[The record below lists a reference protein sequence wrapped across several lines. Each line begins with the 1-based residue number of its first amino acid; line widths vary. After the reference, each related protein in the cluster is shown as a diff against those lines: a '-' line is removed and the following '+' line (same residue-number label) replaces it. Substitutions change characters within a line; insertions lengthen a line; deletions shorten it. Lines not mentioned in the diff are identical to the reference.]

1 MFLLLPVQLFAV
13 TLTMGNDIPSP
24 NSSDSTVAATR
35 TDIDLV
41 HPASHTGSVS
51 SAKVYW
57 SQAGCA
63 SALKI
68 KFFRRVGD
76 TLTLTAERGPFTSGA
91 GLFTVT
97 LTPAVNVQQG
107 DLIGVARVAACGNAG
122 QLISFPSEG
131 FLEYASDFTG
141 SAAISAAATHQ
152 GGVLSLS
159 ASGTATESVAQVI
172 PVVGSTGG
180 ALGSQFK
187 TEMQFFNPQSS
198 GTLTCKVVF
207 HPSGVGGS
215 SSDTTRLVSLDPGGV
230 FASDDIVG
238 LMGVT
243 GLGSLDIIVPAGQS
257 IPIILTRV
265 YNDAGVNGTSSLT
278 EVPVPVSDGVAIN
291 TYVMAGGVTGFLV
304 GPRDPV
310 RTRFNIGVRTLYSGA
325 TIQVTQRNSAGV
337 LVRTASH
344 TYTATFFVQT
354 DAASFLGGPIGAN
367 DTIQISVSSGSAIIY
382 GSTTDNTTNDPA
394 IQFAFGVFAI
404 A

>member
-1 MFLLLPVQLFAV
+1 
-13 TLTMGNDIPSP
+13 
-24 NSSDSTVAATR
+24 
-35 TDIDLV
+35 
-41 HPASHTGSVS
+41 
-51 SAKVYW
+51 
-57 SQAGCA
+57 
-63 SALKI
+63 
-68 KFFRRVGD
+68 
-76 TLTLTAERGPFTSGA
+76 
-91 GLFTVT
+91 
-97 LTPAVNVQQG
+97 VNVQQG

-122 QLISFPSEG
+122 QIIGFPSEG

-198 GTLTCKVVF
+198 GSLTCKAVF

-215 SSDTTRLVSLDPGGV
+215 SSDPTRVVNLDPGQV
-230 FASDDIVG
+230 FATDDIVA

-265 YNDAGVNGTSSLT
+265 YNDAGINGTSSLT

-367 DTIQISVSSGSAIIY
+367 DTIQISVSSGSAIVY